1 MDVGAEV
8 DVIDV
13 NQNTQGIPSSA
24 EDISLKQATTSTQT
38 NTVMLQDAA
47 TDPLFLHSDQSAFSC
62 YNFIHNSR
70 AIHHYTGLEDY
81 DRFCFVLNT
90 LGPAAYELSY
100 MYGSP
105 PRNISVENMFFLCLI
120 KLRRHTTNFE
130 LSLLFNI
137 SESDVYN
144 IFNTWIRFMSL
155 QWREVSLW
163 ISKDL
168 VNFYAPYSFQ
178 EEYPATRVIID
189 GTECP
194 VKKPALPTAQ
204 QATFSTYKNRNT
216 SKVLIGVSPGGLCS
230 YVSDA
235 YGGSTSDRQIVER
248 SRLPEMCD
256 RGDSIMSDKGF
267 DVQDIFAPHG
277 VTVNIPTFFRKKNQ
291 MSGETVIRDRKI
303 ASKRVHVERFIGLA
317 KTYLILS
324 QPLNTS
330 ETQLSS
336 DIIFVCCMLCNF
348 RSGIVPRHA

>member
-1 MDVGAEV
+1 MSYFINISGVRPQCRRLRDNVVPSVFRWSKDPSTSTLDRQKRLIRRQAKQQIPLPEQSLPDEDIVMDVGAEV

-24 EDISLKQATTSTQT
+24 EDIPLKHATTQT
-38 NTVMLQDAA
+38 NTIILQDAA

-62 YNFIHNSR
+62 HKFIHNSR

-90 LGPAAYELSY
+90 LGHAAYELSY

-105 PRNISVENMFFLCLI
+105 PRNISVENMFFLSLI

-137 SESDVYN
+137 YESGVYN

-155 QWREVSLW
+155 QWREVSFW
-163 ISKDL
+163 IPKDL

-216 SKVLIGVSPGGLCS
+216 LGCHLEAYVHMYRMLMGVLQVTDRSSRGVGCQRCVIVVTLSC
-230 YVSDA
+230 
-235 YGGSTSDRQIVER
+235 QIKALMYR
-248 SRLPEMCD
+248 
-256 RGDSIMSDKGF
+256 
-267 DVQDIFAPHG
+267 
-277 VTVNIPTFFRKKNQ
+277 
-291 MSGETVIRDRKI
+291 
-303 ASKRVHVERFIGLA
+303 
-317 KTYLILS
+317 TYLHHMVSL
-324 QPLNTS
+324 
-330 ETQLSS
+330 
-336 DIIFVCCMLCNF
+336 
-348 RSGIVPRHA
+348 